1 MKNAYAIFDPHFP
14 PLYAIHA
21 LYLRISPF
29 KLQKG
34 DLNPK
39 ELTNKSWSPLY
50 PPPRISPHTKKIQL
64 IICLRFNKPLQLKL
78 GLRIHKF

>member
-14 PLYAIHA
+14 PYFPPLYAIYA
-21 LYLRISPF
+21 LYLRISPI

-39 ELTNKSWSPLY
+39 RVNE
-50 PPPRISPHTKKIQL
+50 
-64 IICLRFNKPLQLKL
+64 
-78 GLRIHKF
+78 